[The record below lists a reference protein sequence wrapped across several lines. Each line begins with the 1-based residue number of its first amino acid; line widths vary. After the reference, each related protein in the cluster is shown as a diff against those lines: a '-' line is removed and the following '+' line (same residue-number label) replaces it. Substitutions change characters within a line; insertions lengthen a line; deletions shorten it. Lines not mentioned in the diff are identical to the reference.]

1 MLKQKSI
8 TMKNL
13 TFTSTLAGMAILP
26 FLYSCGSNPSQAVTT
41 DKPQEYPVET
51 VVSKTTVVHMD
62 YPASLQGQQNIEIRP
77 KVDGFIEKILVDEG
91 SEVKKGQ
98 LLFKINAPQY
108 EQEVRTATAAIKH
121 AEAEVNTAK
130 IQVEKTIPLVKEE
143 IISTYELKS
152 AELVLQSREAALAQA
167 KASLINARNNLGYTQ
182 ITSPADGVVG
192 SIPYKT
198 GSLVSSSSPQPLTTV
213 SNISKI
219 FAYFSWNEKQ
229 FLDFT
234 YNQEGKN
241 LKEKLSSFPEVTLLL
256 ANKQEYVNKGRLETV
271 GGLIDP
277 QTGSIQ
283 MRALFPNNNGLIRS
297 GSSAVIRVP
306 VTLKDVVIIPS
317 KATYEMQEKLFVY
330 VMAKNGAVKNTEIEV
345 EDIPTGEFYVV
356 KKGVSAGEQIISEG
370 MGSLKDGMVIKP
382 KISATAR

>member
-1 MLKQKSI
+1 
-8 TMKNL
+8 MKNL
-13 TFTSTLAGMAILP
+13 TFTSALAGMAMLP

-51 VVSKTTVVHMD
+51 VVSKTTIVNMD
-62 YPASLQGQQNIEIRP
+62 YPAQLQGQQNIEIRP
-77 KVDGFIEKILVDEG
+77 KVDGFIEKIMVDEG
-91 SEVKKGQ
+91 AEVRKGQ

-130 IQVEKTIPLVKEE
+130 IQVEKTKPLVKEE

-152 AELVLQSREAALAQA
+152 AELVLQSKEAALAQA

-182 ITSPADGVVG
+182 ITSPANGVVG

-213 SNISKI
+213 SNIAKI

-241 LKEKLSSFPEVTLLL
+241 LKEKLSKFPEVTLVL
-256 ANKQEYVNKGRLETV
+256 ANKQQYENKGRLETV
-271 GGLIDP
+271 GGLIDT

-283 MRALFPNNNGLIRS
+283 MRALFPNANGLIRS

-306 VTLKDVVIIPS
+306 VILKDAVIIPS
-317 KATYEMQEKLFVY
+317 KATYELQEKLFVY
-330 VMAKNGAVKNTEIEV
+330 VMEKNGTVKNTEIEV
-345 EDIPTGEFYVV
+345 DDVPAGEFYVV
-356 KKGVSAGEQIISEG
+356 KKGLSAGDQIVSEG
-370 MGSLKDGMVIKP
+370 MGTLKDGMVIKP
-382 KISATAR
+382 KLSAAAR

>member
-1 MLKQKSI
+1 MKKILLTIRISSI
-8 TMKNL
+8 
-13 TFTSTLAGMAILP
+13 AALP
-26 FLYSCGSNPSQAVTT
+26 FLYSCGTNQSQAVATE
-41 DKPQEYPVET
+41 KPQEYPVET
-51 VVSKTTVVHMD
+51 VISKTTTVNMD
-62 YPASLQGQQNIEIRP
+62 YPANLQGQQNIEIRP

-91 SEVKKGQ
+91 SEVRKGQ

-108 EQEVRTATAAIKH
+108 EQEVRTAAAAIKH
-121 AEAEVNTAK
+121 AEAEVNTAR

-152 AELVLQSREAALAQA
+152 AELVLQAREAALAQA
-167 KASLINARNNLGYTQ
+167 KASLINARNNLGYTR
-182 ITSPADGVVG
+182 ISSPADGVIG

-198 GSLVSSSSPQPLTTV
+198 GSLVTSSSPQPLTTV

-234 YNQEGKN
+234 YTQEGKN
-241 LKEKLSSFPEVTLLL
+241 LKEKLKQFPAVTLLL
-256 ANKQEYVNKGRLETV
+256 ANKQEYPEKGNLETA
-271 GGLIDP
+271 GGLIDT

-283 MRALFPNNNGLIRS
+283 MRALFPNSKGLIRS

-306 VTLKDVVIIPS
+306 VKLKDAVVVSS

-330 VMAKNGAVKNTEIEV
+330 VVEKNGAVKSTEIQINAIPAGAFYIV
-345 EDIPTGEFYVV
+345 E
-356 KKGVSAGEQIISEG
+356 KGLKPGDQIVSEG
-370 MGSLKDGMVIKP
+370 MGTLKDGMVIKP
-382 KISATAR
+382 MLTAGN